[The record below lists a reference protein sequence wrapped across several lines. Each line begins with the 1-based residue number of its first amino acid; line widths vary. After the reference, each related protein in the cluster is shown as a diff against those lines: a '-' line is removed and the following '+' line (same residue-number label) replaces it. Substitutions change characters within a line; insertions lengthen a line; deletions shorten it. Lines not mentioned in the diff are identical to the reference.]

1 MPQCLPQRG
10 PQVQASVHAGGAHAQ
25 HILSEKPGGTA
36 CNARGGSGEIQ
47 HVLGGDSVVKNPPG
61 RAGGARD
68 SGLIPGSG
76 RPPGVR
82 NGNSPQHSC
91 LENPIDRRAQGTAV

>member
-1 MPQCLPQRG
+1 MHSTYSQKSQGAQRAMPG
-10 PQVQASVHAGGAHAQ
+10 
-25 HILSEKPGGTA
+25 E
-36 CNARGGSGEIQ
+36 GSGETQ

-68 SGLIPGSG
+68 SGLIPGPG

-82 NGNSPQHSC
+82 NGNSPQYCC
-91 LENPIDRRAQGTAV
+91 LENPTDRRARGTAVCGAAQSQTRL